1 MWVRQCCV
9 RPNIAKHLFMC
20 MSVCP
25 LQVGGGTYESTV
37 SQEKQDALSD
47 GGPAHCDGPI
57 TLKVGESIAETFQNV
72 NIILL

>member
-57 TLKVGESIAETFQNV
+57 TLKVGE
-72 NIILL
+72 